1 MKKLQIKATSL
12 KTTMLVVIFALA
24 VVLVGGFYYAQVWL
38 SDFAN
43 SSNVDSSKP
52 KAGALSPAEL
62 TQLNSELSS
71 QKPTSIKA
79 NKILAS
85 LADYKT
91 KIQQDLSIYATNT
104 GVKVTQYD
112 PAPSLTSKPDVAMIP
127 GVQSN
132 FVKITLENPV
142 DYTSLI
148 KFIKAIESN
157 LPKMKLTGINITR
170 SDSSDTSVNVDPITI
185 EVYTR

>member
-43 SSNVDSSKP
+43 SSNVDSTKLTTSTLTP
-52 KAGALSPAEL
+52 NEL
-62 TQLNSELSS
+62 TQLTNELFI
-71 QKPTSIKA
+71 QKVASNKA
-79 NKILAS
+79 LNILAS
-85 LADYKT
+85 SQDYKS
-91 KIQQDLSIYATNT
+91 KIQQDLNKYASDV
-104 GVKVTQYD
+104 GVKITQYD
-112 PAPSLTSKPDVAMIP
+112 PAPSLTSKPDATMIP

-170 SDSSDTSVNVDPITI
+170 SDNSDTSVNVDPITI